1 MRADRLLSILLLL
14 QEHGRLSAR
23 NLSRR
28 LEVSPRTIYRDMDAL
43 SGAGIPVLAERGSG
57 GGWTLLDDYR
67 TKLTALTTAEIQ
79 TLVLARPSRL
89 LADLGLHQAAEAA
102 LLKLLAALPDVVRR
116 DAEYARQRIHVDPTG
131 WNDSEE
137 NVTALP
143 ILQEAVWQER
153 KLHLT
158 YRRRD
163 EAPVERTVNPLG
175 LVAKGRIWYLVGTVD
190 GAPRTYRV
198 SRIEEAR
205 IADEAA
211 VRPPEFD
218 LAAFWGQSSAD
229 FAAALPRYPVQVRMD
244 AGSLPMLRFL
254 GRYIHVLRAE
264 PADDDG
270 WLNLELEFNS
280 EEDACRHLLGFGP
293 RVEILEPRALR
304 ERVAT
309 LAAAVVA
316 LYARESANIAGA

>member
-23 NLSRR
+23 NLARR

-205 IADEAA
+205 IADETA
-211 VRPPEFD
+211 VRPPDFD

-254 GRYIHVLRAE
+254 GRYIHVLRAA

-270 WLNLELEFNS
+270 WLELELEFNS

-304 ERVAT
+304 ERVTT

-316 LYARESANIAGA
+316 LYAREPTNMAGA